1 MNERADA
8 NAPGAGPAVASGTLV
23 LDDLT
28 VSRGIGPVISHVS
41 LAVVPGS
48 ITAVVGPNGAGKT
61 SLLESISGVIQAG
74 SGSAVFDGVDITKLS
89 RRRRAKLGIVH
100 VEQGRMIFP
109 SLTVRENL
117 QLASRDASVVQSTL
131 EYFPEL
137 EKRLDSATALLSG
150 GEQQMVVLARAF
162 AARPKVL
169 LIDEM
174 SLGLAPVVFLRLL
187 PIVQQF
193 AATGVGVLLVE
204 QFAQLALGIS
214 TDALVITSGRV
225 SYAGPAARLLSDP
238 DTLRKAYLG

>member
-1 MNERADA
+1 MTGSAD
-8 NAPGAGPAVASGTLV
+8 TLV

-41 LAVVPGS
+41 LEVVPGS

-74 SGSAVFDGVDITKLS
+74 SGSARFGGVDITRLS
-89 RRRRAKLGIVH
+89 RRRRARLGIVH
-100 VEQGRMIFP
+100 VEQGRAIFP

-117 QLASRDASVVQSTL
+117 QVASREKTVIDRTIAF
-131 EYFPEL
+131 FPEL
-137 EKRLDSATALLSG
+137 EKRLDSPTALLSG

-162 AARPKVL
+162 AAEPKVL

-187 PIVQQF
+187 PVVQEF

-214 TDALVITSGRV
+214 SDALVITSGRV
-225 SYAGPAARLLSDP
+225 TYTGPAARLLEDP